1 MSKPV
6 DNVTDDTLEPIEPI
20 TDNTNEVTNDELV
33 AAAIAE
39 QLMQSGSKKPPE
51 KLRKA
56 FENT

>member
-1 MSKPV
+1 MP
-6 DNVTDDTLEPIEPI
+6 NNTTDDTLEPIEPV

-39 QLMQSGSKKPPE
+39 QLMQSGSKEPPE